1 MAENGKG
8 EFWAFVAGALAGGI
22 VALLYAPA
30 KGEETR
36 EKVRATTEELYGK
49 GEEFYRHFRAD
60 AEKLIAEG
68 KRMMDGAGAAGR
80 EKIEETIKKLEE
92 TREKL
97 EEVKEKGK
105 EKIEEIKE
113 KVEKKGKKPASGSAE
128 K

>member
-1 MAENGKG
+1 MAENSKG
-8 EFWAFVAGALAGGI
+8 EFWAFVAGTLAGGL

-49 GEEFYRHFRAD
+49 GEEFYRHFRVE

-68 KRMMDGAGAAGR
+68 KKMIDGAGTAGR
-80 EKIEETIKKLEE
+80 EKIEETIQKLEE

-97 EEVKEKGK
+97 DEVKEKGR
-105 EKIEEIKE
+105 EKIEVLKE
-113 KVEKKGKKPASGSAE
+113 KVEKRGKKPASSSAGE
-128 K
+128 

>member
-22 VALLYAPA
+22 AALLYAPA

-36 EKVRATTEELYGK
+36 EKVRATTGELYGK
-49 GEEFYRHFRAD
+49 GEEFYTQFRAE

-68 KRMMDGAGAAGR
+68 KQMINEVSTTGK
-80 EKIEETIKKLEE
+80 EKYEETIRKLEE

-97 EEVKEKGK
+97 ENARDKGK
-105 EKIEEIKE
+105 EKVEEIKT
-113 KVEKKGKKPASGSAE
+113 KVEKKGKKPAE
-128 K
+128 

>member
-36 EKVRATTEELYGK
+36 EKVRATTEELYGR
-49 GEEFYRHFRAD
+49 GEEFYRQFRAE

-68 KRMMDGAGAAGR
+68 RKMMEGAGTAGK

-92 TREKL
+92 TKEKL
-97 EEVKEKGK
+97 EHVKEKGK
-105 EKIEEIKE
+105 EKIEELKE
-113 KVEKKGKKPASGSAE
+113 KTEKKGKKPASESAG